1 MLMRFPRVERDGD
14 CLQRTEEDGGTPNQL
29 EEPRIF
35 KSVQVSSGRLLSPK
49 FNVNKYTVL
58 SNMEYLIE
66 LGQDRHPTT
75 ISDPEDV
82 LHKLVCI
89 T

>member
-1 MLMRFPRVERDGD
+1 MWKEMEIVCNEQG
-14 CLQRTEEDGGTPNQL
+14 EEDAGIPIQL
-29 EEPRIF
+29 EET
-35 KSVQVSSGRLLSPK
+35 RLLRACEYHQEAT
-49 FNVNKYTVL
+49 F
-58 SNMEYLIE
+58 SNIQCKQVHCVRQYGILDK

-75 ISDPEDV
+75 ISDPQDV